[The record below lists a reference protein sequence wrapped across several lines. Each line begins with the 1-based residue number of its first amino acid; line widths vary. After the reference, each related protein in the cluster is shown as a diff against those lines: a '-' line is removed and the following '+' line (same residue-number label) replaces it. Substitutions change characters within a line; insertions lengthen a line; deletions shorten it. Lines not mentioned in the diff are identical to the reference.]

1 MAHSRSLQAFAPV
14 LLFAGPS
21 VPQRWEVMAT
31 TDRLDLKLS
40 SSDKQRLQQAAAIK
54 GISAV
59 AAFVRLAAKQ
69 GGAEAIQLDRAI
81 FLSRRDYGT
90 FQAALTEP
98 SRPNEALLQALNQVQ
113 ARVQRV

>member
-54 GISAV
+54 GISV

-69 GGAEAIQLDRAI
+69 RAAEAIQLDRAI
-81 FLSRRDYGT
+81 SLSRRDYGT